1 MSLNLNINKQLLT
14 YLNNK
19 IRSRY
24 KSHDGA
30 HNIEHLDEVLKR
42 ALELGKEY
50 GVDEKYLYV
59 CAYYH
64 DLGLDAGRENHE
76 MVSGKYLR
84 NDKNLL
90 RWFSKDEIE
99 LMAQAVEDHRAS
111 LDGPPRSLLGKII
124 SDADRVMIPERV
136 IERSLKFNRE
146 NNPALSNE
154 DLINSVYSYLKKKYG
169 KKGYS
174 KLNLYYLPQI
184 KEQTKLK
191 EILNDFSKFR
201 TLASQII
208 KKDHLFPKLK
218 SIMS

>member
-1 MSLNLNINKQLLT
+1 MSLNLNINKQLLL
-14 YLNNK
+14 YLNTR
-19 IRSRY
+19 IRPRY

-76 MVSGKYLR
+76 MVSGRYLR
-84 NDKNLL
+84 NDKNLR
-90 RWFSKDEIE
+90 RWFDKDEIE

-124 SDADRVMIPERV
+124 SDADRVMIPQRV

-146 NNPALSNE
+146 NNPTLSNE
-154 DLINSVYSYLKKKYG
+154 DLINSVYSYLKKNMVRKDILSLIFITYLKLRNKQNLKKYLMI
-169 KKGYS
+169 S
-174 KLNLYYLPQI
+174 VSLEL
-184 KEQTKLK
+184 
-191 EILNDFSKFR
+191 
-201 TLASQII
+201 
-208 KKDHLFPKLK
+208 
-218 SIMS
+218 